1 MKKRV
6 LILVMTL
13 ITAQLYAQSVAFVNI
28 SSDPT
33 YYSLGGA
40 TLTADANA
48 FSVSGNSSAIVFGEQ
63 KISAAASY
71 GIWQPTGV
79 NDGII
84 SLSGYG
90 LLTDKIAVGLSGK
103 YLLHQPYDIIG
114 NDGTIL
120 KQYTPQD
127 LSLEVG
133 VAYKVMD
140 GLSAGLNVRYIS
152 SNLYEDAQGSA
163 VAADLSLS
171 YRLNGLRLAL
181 AATNIGSKIDYGY
194 TPYNLPSMAK
204 FGAGYALNLNEKSTL
219 SFNGECDYLINKGG
233 LMAGLGAEFNYNK
246 MVAARVGFH
255 YGDDN
260 SIPTFASAG
269 LGVKFAGV
277 SLDAAYILG
286 ITDSPIN
293 GSMMISLGYSF

>member
-1 MKKRV
+1 MKKR
-6 LILVMTL
+6 ILLFVMTL
-13 ITAQLYAQSVAFVNI
+13 LSAQMYAQSVEFLNI

-40 TLTADANA
+40 TLTSDANA
-48 FSVSGNSSAIVFGEQ
+48 FSISSNSSSIVFGD
-63 KISAAASY
+63 KKMAAAASY
-71 GIWQPTGV
+71 GMWQPNGI
-79 NDGII
+79 NDAII
-84 SLSGYG
+84 SLSGWG
-90 LLTDKIAVGLSGK
+90 ALGDKLAVGLSGK

-127 LSLEVG
+127 FSVEVG
-133 VAYKVMD
+133 VAYRVID
-140 GLSAGLNVRYIS
+140 GLSAGVNLRYIS

-204 FGAGYALNLNEKSTL
+204 FGVGYGLNLNEKSTL

-233 LMAGLGAEFNYNK
+233 LMAGVGAEFNYNK
-246 MVAARVGFH
+246 MVSARVGYH
-255 YGDDN
+255 YGDDK
-260 SIPTFASAG
+260 SLPSFASAG
-269 LGVKFAGV
+269 LGLNIAGV
-277 SLDAAYILG
+277 TLDAAYILG
-286 ITDSPIN
+286 LNGSPIN
-293 GSMMISLGYSF
+293 GSMIISLGYNF